1 MSYPRALTRA
11 VLCMLLSLML
21 LACEEG
27 GKGAPGSSGPRE
39 VVIIKLEPRREVY
52 TTALAGRIAS
62 FQVAEVRPQVGGI
75 LQQRLF
81 TEGADVKAGQALYQI
96 DPATYEAA
104 LDSAQAALMKA
115 EANVT
120 PARLKAE
127 RFRELLAIK
136 AVSKQEYDDA
146 QAAFKQAEADVAVNR
161 AAVKTARINLEYTKV
176 RSPISGRIGKSAFTP
191 GALVTANQAQALTS
205 VRQLDPVYVDITQSS
220 QDLLR
225 LRAQFTN
232 GELRSAA
239 EEAPVR
245 LKLENGAMYP
255 HEGRLQFTDV
265 SVDESTGMVS
275 LRALFPNPEHILLP
289 GMYVRAVIAEGV
301 DENALLVPQ
310 RALRRDP
317 KGQASVLLVDGG
329 GRVDVRLVDVGR
341 TVGDSWQVLSG
352 LKPGDR
358 VIVEGG
364 QNVRPGMSVKIR
376 GEGKR
381 GSRRGRERAGCPI
394 RGPLGFWRAGCDLT
408 PVPHISPPPT
418 VFEQSITVW

>member
-11 VLCMLLSLML
+11 VLCMLLSLTL

-81 TEGADVKAGQALYQI
+81 TEGADVQAGQVLYQI

-329 GRVDVRLVDVGR
+329 GKVDVRLVDVGR

-376 GEGKR
+376 GEG
-381 GSRRGRERAGCPI
+381 
-394 RGPLGFWRAGCDLT
+394 
-408 PVPHISPPPT
+408 
-418 VFEQSITVW
+418 

>member
-11 VLCMLLSLML
+11 VLCMLLSLMM

-329 GRVDVRLVDVGR
+329 GKVDVRLVDVGR

-376 GEGKR
+376 GEG
-381 GSRRGRERAGCPI
+381 
-394 RGPLGFWRAGCDLT
+394 
-408 PVPHISPPPT
+408 
-418 VFEQSITVW
+418 

>member
-310 RALRRDP
+310 RALRRVP
-317 KGQASVLLVDGG
+317 TGQAAVLLVDGG
-329 GRVDVRLVDVGR
+329 GKGDVRLVDVGR

-376 GEGKR
+376 GEG
-381 GSRRGRERAGCPI
+381 
-394 RGPLGFWRAGCDLT
+394 
-408 PVPHISPPPT
+408 
-418 VFEQSITVW
+418 

>member
-1 MSYPRALTRA
+1 MSYPRALARA
-11 VLCMLLSLML
+11 VLCMLLSMML

-27 GKGAPGSSGPRE
+27 GKGAPGASGPRE
-39 VVIIKLEPRREVY
+39 VVVIKLEPRREVY

-329 GRVDVRLVDVGR
+329 GKVDVRLVDVGR

-376 GEGKR
+376 GEG
-381 GSRRGRERAGCPI
+381 
-394 RGPLGFWRAGCDLT
+394 
-408 PVPHISPPPT
+408 
-418 VFEQSITVW
+418 

>member
-27 GKGAPGSSGPRE
+27 GKGTPGSSGPRE

-301 DENALLVPQ
+301 DENALLVPP

-329 GRVDVRLVDVGR
+329 GKVDVRLVDVGR

-376 GEGKR
+376 GEG
-381 GSRRGRERAGCPI
+381 
-394 RGPLGFWRAGCDLT
+394 
-408 PVPHISPPPT
+408 
-418 VFEQSITVW
+418 

>member
-146 QAAFKQAEADVAVNR
+146 QAAFKQAEADGAVNR

-329 GRVDVRLVDVGR
+329 GKVDVRLVDVGR

-376 GEGKR
+376 GEG
-381 GSRRGRERAGCPI
+381 
-394 RGPLGFWRAGCDLT
+394 
-408 PVPHISPPPT
+408 
-418 VFEQSITVW
+418 

>member
-27 GKGAPGSSGPRE
+27 GKGTPGSSGPRE

-317 KGQASVLLVDGG
+317 KGQASVLLVNGG
-329 GRVDVRLVDVGR
+329 GKVDVRLVDVGR

-376 GEGKR
+376 GEG
-381 GSRRGRERAGCPI
+381 
-394 RGPLGFWRAGCDLT
+394 
-408 PVPHISPPPT
+408 
-418 VFEQSITVW
+418 

>member
-191 GALVTANQAQALTS
+191 GALVTANQGQALTS

-329 GRVDVRLVDVGR
+329 GKVDVRLVDVGR

-376 GEGKR
+376 GEG
-381 GSRRGRERAGCPI
+381 
-394 RGPLGFWRAGCDLT
+394 
-408 PVPHISPPPT
+408 
-418 VFEQSITVW
+418 

>member
-329 GRVDVRLVDVGR
+329 GKVDVRLVDVGR
-341 TVGDSWQVLSG
+341 TMGDSWQVLSG

-376 GEGKR
+376 GEG
-381 GSRRGRERAGCPI
+381 
-394 RGPLGFWRAGCDLT
+394 
-408 PVPHISPPPT
+408 
-418 VFEQSITVW
+418 

>member
-27 GKGAPGSSGPRE
+27 GKGTPGSSGPRE

-329 GRVDVRLVDVGR
+329 KVDVRLVDVGR

-376 GEGKR
+376 GEG
-381 GSRRGRERAGCPI
+381 
-394 RGPLGFWRAGCDLT
+394 
-408 PVPHISPPPT
+408 
-418 VFEQSITVW
+418 

>member
-329 GRVDVRLVDVGR
+329 GKVDVRLVDVGR

-352 LKPGDR
+352 LRPGDR

-376 GEGKR
+376 GEG
-381 GSRRGRERAGCPI
+381 
-394 RGPLGFWRAGCDLT
+394 
-408 PVPHISPPPT
+408 
-418 VFEQSITVW
+418 

>member
-1 MSYPRALTRA
+1 MSYPRALARA
-11 VLCMLLSLML
+11 VLCMLLSMML

-27 GKGAPGSSGPRE
+27 GKGAPGASGPRE
-39 VVIIKLEPRREVY
+39 VVVIKLEPRREVY

-62 FQVAEVRPQVGGI
+62 FLVAEVRPQGGGI

-104 LDSAQAALMKA
+104 LDSAQAALMKS

-232 GELRSAA
+232 GELRSVA

-289 GMYVRAVIAEGV
+289 GMYVRAVITEGV

-329 GRVDVRLVDVGR
+329 GKAEVRLVDVGR

-352 LKPGDR
+352 LNPGDL

-376 GEGKR
+376 SEG
-381 GSRRGRERAGCPI
+381 
-394 RGPLGFWRAGCDLT
+394 
-408 PVPHISPPPT
+408 
-418 VFEQSITVW
+418 

>member
-27 GKGAPGSSGPRE
+27 GKGAPGPSGPRE

-329 GRVDVRLVDVGR
+329 GKVDVRLVDVGR

-376 GEGKR
+376 GEG
-381 GSRRGRERAGCPI
+381 
-394 RGPLGFWRAGCDLT
+394 
-408 PVPHISPPPT
+408 
-418 VFEQSITVW
+418 

>member
-11 VLCMLLSLML
+11 VLCMLVSLTL

-329 GRVDVRLVDVGR
+329 GKVDVRLVDVGR

-376 GEGKR
+376 GEG
-381 GSRRGRERAGCPI
+381 
-394 RGPLGFWRAGCDLT
+394 
-408 PVPHISPPPT
+408 
-418 VFEQSITVW
+418 

>member
-1 MSYPRALTRA
+1 MSYPRAMTRA
-11 VLCMLLSLML
+11 VLYMLLSLML

-329 GRVDVRLVDVGR
+329 GKVDVRLVDVGR

-376 GEGKR
+376 GEG
-381 GSRRGRERAGCPI
+381 
-394 RGPLGFWRAGCDLT
+394 
-408 PVPHISPPPT
+408 
-418 VFEQSITVW
+418 

>member
-239 EEAPVR
+239 GEAPVR

-329 GRVDVRLVDVGR
+329 GKVDVRLVDVGR

-376 GEGKR
+376 GEG
-381 GSRRGRERAGCPI
+381 
-394 RGPLGFWRAGCDLT
+394 
-408 PVPHISPPPT
+408 
-418 VFEQSITVW
+418 

>member
-376 GEGKR
+376 GEG
-381 GSRRGRERAGCPI
+381 
-394 RGPLGFWRAGCDLT
+394 
-408 PVPHISPPPT
+408 
-418 VFEQSITVW
+418 

>member
-329 GRVDVRLVDVGR
+329 GKVDVRLVDVGR
-341 TVGDSWQVLSG
+341 TVGASWQVLSG

-376 GEGKR
+376 GEG
-381 GSRRGRERAGCPI
+381 
-394 RGPLGFWRAGCDLT
+394 
-408 PVPHISPPPT
+408 
-418 VFEQSITVW
+418 

>member
-96 DPATYEAA
+96 DPSTYEAA

-329 GRVDVRLVDVGR
+329 GKVDVRLVDVGR

-376 GEGKR
+376 GEG
-381 GSRRGRERAGCPI
+381 
-394 RGPLGFWRAGCDLT
+394 
-408 PVPHISPPPT
+408 
-418 VFEQSITVW
+418 

>member
-245 LKLENGAMYP
+245 LNLENGAMYP

-329 GRVDVRLVDVGR
+329 GKVDVRLVDVGR

-376 GEGKR
+376 GEG
-381 GSRRGRERAGCPI
+381 
-394 RGPLGFWRAGCDLT
+394 
-408 PVPHISPPPT
+408 
-418 VFEQSITVW
+418 

>member
-11 VLCMLLSLML
+11 VLCMLLSLTL

-191 GALVTANQAQALTS
+191 GALVIANQAQALTS

-329 GRVDVRLVDVGR
+329 GKVDVRLVDVGR

-376 GEGKR
+376 GEG
-381 GSRRGRERAGCPI
+381 
-394 RGPLGFWRAGCDLT
+394 
-408 PVPHISPPPT
+408 
-418 VFEQSITVW
+418 

>member
-1 MSYPRALTRA
+1 MSYPRALARA
-11 VLCMLLSLML
+11 VLCMLLSMML

-27 GKGAPGSSGPRE
+27 GKGAPGASGPRE
-39 VVIIKLEPRREVY
+39 VVVIKLEPRREVY

-104 LDSAQAALMKA
+104 LDSAQAALMKS

-232 GELRSAA
+232 GELRSVA

-289 GMYVRAVIAEGV
+289 GMYVRAVITEGV

-329 GRVDVRLVDVGR
+329 GKAEVRLVDVGR

-376 GEGKR
+376 SEG
-381 GSRRGRERAGCPI
+381 
-394 RGPLGFWRAGCDLT
+394 
-408 PVPHISPPPT
+408 
-418 VFEQSITVW
+418 

>member
-232 GELRSAA
+232 GELRFAA

-329 GRVDVRLVDVGR
+329 GKVDVRLVDVGR

-376 GEGKR
+376 GEG
-381 GSRRGRERAGCPI
+381 
-394 RGPLGFWRAGCDLT
+394 
-408 PVPHISPPPT
+408 
-418 VFEQSITVW
+418 

>member
-329 GRVDVRLVDVGR
+329 GKVDVRLVDVGR
-341 TVGDSWQVLSG
+341 TVGDSWQALSG
-352 LKPGDR
+352 VKPGDR

-376 GEGKR
+376 GEG
-381 GSRRGRERAGCPI
+381 
-394 RGPLGFWRAGCDLT
+394 
-408 PVPHISPPPT
+408 
-418 VFEQSITVW
+418 

>member
-1 MSYPRALTRA
+1 MSYPRALARA
-11 VLCMLLSLML
+11 VLCMLLSMML

-27 GKGAPGSSGPRE
+27 GKGAPGASGPRE
-39 VVIIKLEPRREVY
+39 VVVIKLEPRREVY

-104 LDSAQAALMKA
+104 LDSAQAALMKS

-205 VRQLDPVYVDITQSS
+205 VRQLDQVYVDITQSS

-232 GELRSAA
+232 GELRSFA

-289 GMYVRAVIAEGV
+289 GMYVRAVITEGV

-329 GRVDVRLVDVGR
+329 GKAEVRLVDVGR

-352 LKPGDR
+352 LNPGDL

-376 GEGKR
+376 SEG
-381 GSRRGRERAGCPI
+381 
-394 RGPLGFWRAGCDLT
+394 
-408 PVPHISPPPT
+408 
-418 VFEQSITVW
+418 

>member
-81 TEGADVKAGQALYQI
+81 TEGADVKAGQALDQI

-205 VRQLDPVYVDITQSS
+205 VYVYITQSS

-329 GRVDVRLVDVGR
+329 GKVDVRLVDVGR

-376 GEGKR
+376 GEG
-381 GSRRGRERAGCPI
+381 
-394 RGPLGFWRAGCDLT
+394 
-408 PVPHISPPPT
+408 
-418 VFEQSITVW
+418 

>member
-255 HEGRLQFTDV
+255 HEGRLQFTKAPAWCPCAPC
-265 SVDESTGMVS
+265 SPIPNIFCCPACTCARSS
-275 LRALFPNPEHILLP
+275 PRAWTKTPCWS
-289 GMYVRAVIAEGV
+289 R
-301 DENALLVPQ
+301 
-310 RALRRDP
+310 
-317 KGQASVLLVDGG
+317 S
-329 GRVDVRLVDVGR
+329 GRCGA
-341 TVGDSWQVLSG
+341 
-352 LKPGDR
+352 
-358 VIVEGG
+358 I
-364 QNVRPGMSVKIR
+364 
-376 GEGKR
+376 
-381 GSRRGRERAGCPI
+381 RRGRLPCSLWTAAARWTSGLSTWAVPWAI
-394 RGPLGFWRAGCDLT
+394 RGRCFPA
-408 PVPHISPPPT
+408 
-418 VFEQSITVW
+418 

>member
-329 GRVDVRLVDVGR
+329 GKVDVRLVDVGR

-376 GEGKR
+376 GEG
-381 GSRRGRERAGCPI
+381 SRRGPGKGWLSYPWASGVLEGW
-394 RGPLGFWRAGCDLT
+394 LGLDSRSAYLPAANGF
-408 PVPHISPPPT
+408 
-418 VFEQSITVW
+418 

>member
-81 TEGADVKAGQALYQI
+81 TEGADVKTGQALYQI

-329 GRVDVRLVDVGR
+329 GKVDVRLVDVGR

-376 GEGKR
+376 GEG
-381 GSRRGRERAGCPI
+381 
-394 RGPLGFWRAGCDLT
+394 
-408 PVPHISPPPT
+408 
-418 VFEQSITVW
+418 

>member
-27 GKGAPGSSGPRE
+27 GKGTPGSSGPRE

-329 GRVDVRLVDVGR
+329 GKVDVRLVDVGR

-376 GEGKR
+376 GEG
-381 GSRRGRERAGCPI
+381 
-394 RGPLGFWRAGCDLT
+394 
-408 PVPHISPPPT
+408 
-418 VFEQSITVW
+418 

>member
-265 SVDESTGMVS
+265 SVDESTGIVS

-329 GRVDVRLVDVGR
+329 GKVDVRLVDVGR

-376 GEGKR
+376 GEG
-381 GSRRGRERAGCPI
+381 
-394 RGPLGFWRAGCDLT
+394 
-408 PVPHISPPPT
+408 
-418 VFEQSITVW
+418 

>member
-11 VLCMLLSLML
+11 VLCMLLSLTL

-329 GRVDVRLVDVGR
+329 GKVDVRLVDVGR

-376 GEGKR
+376 GEG
-381 GSRRGRERAGCPI
+381 
-394 RGPLGFWRAGCDLT
+394 
-408 PVPHISPPPT
+408 
-418 VFEQSITVW
+418 

>member
-136 AVSKQEYDDA
+136 AVSKQEYDDV

-310 RALRRDP
+310 RALRRDT

-329 GRVDVRLVDVGR
+329 GKVDVRLVDVGR

-376 GEGKR
+376 GEG
-381 GSRRGRERAGCPI
+381 
-394 RGPLGFWRAGCDLT
+394 
-408 PVPHISPPPT
+408 
-418 VFEQSITVW
+418 

>member
-11 VLCMLLSLML
+11 VLCMLLSLTL

-265 SVDESTGMVS
+265 SVDESNGMVS

-329 GRVDVRLVDVGR
+329 GKVDVRLVDVGR

-376 GEGKR
+376 GEG
-381 GSRRGRERAGCPI
+381 
-394 RGPLGFWRAGCDLT
+394 
-408 PVPHISPPPT
+408 
-418 VFEQSITVW
+418 

>member
-317 KGQASVLLVDGG
+317 KGQASVFLVDGDG
-329 GRVDVRLVDVGR
+329 KVEVRLVDVGR

-376 GEGKR
+376 GEG
-381 GSRRGRERAGCPI
+381 
-394 RGPLGFWRAGCDLT
+394 
-408 PVPHISPPPT
+408 
-418 VFEQSITVW
+418 

>member
-161 AAVKTARINLEYTKV
+161 AAVKTSRINLEYTKV

-329 GRVDVRLVDVGR
+329 GKVDVRLVDVGR

-376 GEGKR
+376 GEG
-381 GSRRGRERAGCPI
+381 
-394 RGPLGFWRAGCDLT
+394 
-408 PVPHISPPPT
+408 
-418 VFEQSITVW
+418 